1 MLYATQCSKDPHG
14 RSEPPLQRNAVYL
27 LFSFSETLCI
37 YYSLLRFA
45 PSCRVL
51 SAVAEG
57 GPGRCAHRAPPH
69 AAEPSSC
76 AATSARAARGPTR
89 RASTSASRGASLASS
104 ETWRRCDGAP
114 GLCAGQTLVKRSRAR
129 SQPGSNAGQ
138 THAAPPRAG
147 VLTGA
152 TARQGVYSVDFHP
165 SLSKVAIGS
174 GDGTVRWG
182 SRTIFLPFSGPPRD
196 RGARL
201 LPTVW
206 SPAAC
211 AADAA
216 RAAFSFEMQL
226 AVLR

>member
-1 MLYATQCSKDPHG
+1 MHAVRHAVLKGPPREVRATLTANILSQY
-14 RSEPPLQRNAVYL
+14 LTVYL
-27 LFSFSETLCI
+27 LFSFEIC
-37 YYSLLRFA
+37 
-45 PSCRVL
+45 
-51 SAVAEG
+51 AVVSRAQRRCG
-57 GPGRCAHRAPPH
+57 GWPGRCAHRAPPH

-182 SRTIFLPFSGPPRD
+182 SGTIFLPFSGPPRD